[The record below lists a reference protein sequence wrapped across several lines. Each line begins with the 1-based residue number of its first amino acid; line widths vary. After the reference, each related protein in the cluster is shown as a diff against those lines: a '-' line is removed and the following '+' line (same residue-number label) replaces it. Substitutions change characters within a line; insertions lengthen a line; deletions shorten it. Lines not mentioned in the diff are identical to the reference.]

1 LIHAGVRLAQ
11 EARAQAEA
19 NDRVAIAGAMT
30 TLEWCFRPD
39 LAPNA
44 NQAEMEYREL
54 AQAFADAGCDLLLV
68 ETVNSVADA
77 VAAARAAKDVGIP
90 YWMAFVPDQS
100 VKLFSG
106 ETLAEACT
114 ALDALAPD
122 AVLVNCAPPPDITA
136 GLIQLA
142 PAWSGASGAYAHIG
156 RFNPPEWLFTDEY
169 PPERYLQVA
178 RDWRDQ
184 GAAIVGGCCG
194 TTPDHIAL
202 LASKLD

>member
-1 LIHAGVRLAQ
+1 
-11 EARAQAEA
+11 
-19 NDRVAIAGAMT
+19 VAIAGAMT

-44 NQAEMEYREL
+44 GQAETEYREL

-77 VAAARAAKDVGIP
+77 VAAASAANDVGIP

-100 VKLFSG
+100 GKLFSG
-106 ETLAEACT
+106 ETLAEACA

-136 GLIQLA
+136 GLAQLA

-169 PPERYLQVA
+169 PPGRYLEVA

-184 GAAIVGGCCG
+184 GASIVGGCCG
-194 TTPDHIAL
+194 TTPEHIAL